1 MVCVDKNDS
10 KVVWGDYKYNNSPKG
25 FITIK
30 ISQIFKPSSFKFRPG
45 RNTIWKP
52 DCTKEDIYQKLM
64 NYIIIMKEKYPE
76 SNGYL
81 CNYCKNPFTYKTNM
95 GTRGSVKK
103 TRSKSDPAKEHN
115 FSIDRWDPRIT
126 YTYDNI
132 RFACLG
138 CNNRKSSSTP
148 NDWDNFKE
156 ATHDYR

>member
-1 MVCVDKNDS
+1 MVYVDKNDS

-76 SNGYL
+76 SDGYL
-81 CNYCKNPFTYKTNM
+81 CNYCKKP
-95 GTRGSVKK
+95 
-103 TRSKSDPAKEHN
+103 

-132 RFACLG
+132 RFCCLG